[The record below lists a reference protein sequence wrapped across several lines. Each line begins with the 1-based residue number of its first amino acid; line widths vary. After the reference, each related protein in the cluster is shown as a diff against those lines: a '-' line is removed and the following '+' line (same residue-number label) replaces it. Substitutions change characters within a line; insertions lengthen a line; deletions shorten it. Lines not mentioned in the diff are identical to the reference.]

1 MLVTLRGQRV
11 NKFRAFF
18 WDVQFLTRELLLREF
33 LRVSDAKTPQ
43 ALSHPSTDSALSIII
58 CC

>member
-1 MLVTLRGQRV
+1 MLLTLRGQRV

-18 WDVQFLTRELLLREF
+18 RMFTSQRENFILREF

>member
-1 MLVTLRGQRV
+1 MLVTLRGLRV

-18 WDVQFLTRELLLREF
+18 RMYTSQRELLLREL

>member
-1 MLVTLRGQRV
+1 MLVTLRGHRV

-18 WDVQFLTRELLLREF
+18 WDVHFLTRELLLREF

-43 ALSHPSTDSALSIII
+43 ALSHPSTD
-58 CC
+58 